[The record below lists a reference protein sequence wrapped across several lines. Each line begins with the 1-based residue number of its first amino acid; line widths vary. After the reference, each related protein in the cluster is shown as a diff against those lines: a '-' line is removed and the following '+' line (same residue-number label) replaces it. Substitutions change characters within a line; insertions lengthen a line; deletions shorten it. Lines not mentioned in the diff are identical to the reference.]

1 MNFVENYINK
11 NIVSPKLHCSDFK
24 HMLCMESNTPH
35 HKLSIFR
42 IPLHPKK
49 NKKQTEKAKEKK
61 YNERKIRIPH
71 VAKTILWAFCP
82 RLAYAK
88 VYLKLSRANK

>member
-1 MNFVENYINK
+1 
-11 NIVSPKLHCSDFK
+11 
-24 HMLCMESNTPH
+24 MESNTPH
-35 HKLSIFR
+35 HKLSIYR

-88 VYLKLSRANK
+88 VYLKLSRANKWQSPRNDDADADTDAYA